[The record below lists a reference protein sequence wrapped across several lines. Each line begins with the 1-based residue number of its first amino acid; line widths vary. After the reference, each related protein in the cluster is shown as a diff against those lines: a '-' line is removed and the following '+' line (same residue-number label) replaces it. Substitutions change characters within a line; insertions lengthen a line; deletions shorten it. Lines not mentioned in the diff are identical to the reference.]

1 MTKSACKTP
10 TISSDSTVSILD
22 STLKISEKTME
33 ETQLDLLSTVAA
45 VKTYALPSS
54 PEWRG
59 VYEPD
64 GLPRGVFVDLVEIN
78 FSADPILTMD

>member
-1 MTKSACKTP
+1 LELYNKSQIQLA
-10 TISSDSTVSILD
+10 LD
-22 STLKISEKTME
+22 KLIMKI
-33 ETQLDLLSTVAA
+33 DDF
-45 VKTYALPSS
+45 TYVLPSS

-64 GLPRGVFVDLVEIN
+64 GSDRGVFVDLVKIN